1 MSYGVV
7 GLNHP
12 GIRVIRDAQKFR
24 EIYVH
29 DKNATNLVCFKH
41 VKVQPS
47 VADMTLN
54 MNGPRTIATFM
65 RNHEESKRTMHQLI
79 EWCDEED
86 TILNLSNE
94 HYGESEL
101 YSSMCKENDIHYM
114 TAGISNDTLM
124 VGGKK
129 EIFDAHEIFFRT
141 FARDIVHISEDAG
154 SGHFTKMIHE
164 NMECALFQAYAD
176 TLSYCNQEKTITY
189 ILDEAKNTD
198 INGPLLKTSI
208 NRLFS
213 SHQYEDIA
221 HINNNSI
228 WCSKYALDKC
238 IPTPVLQTSMNARM
252 TSRYMKM
259 METKQPFN
267 RFFDRDVALNT
278 LRFMYAMVYYE
289 GTQLSPHI
297 NKCIHGSALDCRIF
311 SSDPFD
317 IMNDTIKYARTFV
330 MHCAHAGI
338 PCPIVQAA
346 VCQYDF
352 LYQTKTSMNFI
363 ASLRI

>member
-7 GLNHP
+7 GLHYP
-12 GIRVIRDAQKFR
+12 GLRVIRDAQKFR
-24 EIYVH
+24 EIHVH
-29 DKNATNLVCFKH
+29 DKNMENLICFKH
-41 VKVQPS
+41 VKTQPS

-65 RNHEESKRTMHQLI
+65 HNHEESKRTMHQLI
-79 EWCDEED
+79 EWCDKED

-94 HYGESEL
+94 HYEVSKS
-101 YSSMCKENDIHYM
+101 YSSMCEKNGIHYM
-114 TAGISNDTLM
+114 SAGMSNDTLM

-129 EIFDAHEIFFRT
+129 DIVDAHELFFRT
-141 FARDIVHISEDAG
+141 FARDIVHIGEDPG
-154 SGHFTKMIHE
+154 SGHFAKMIHE

-189 ILDEAKNTD
+189 ILEDAKNSD
-198 INGPLLKTSI
+198 INGPILKTTI
-208 NRLFS
+208 DRLFS
-213 SHQYEDIA
+213 SHQYEDVA
-221 HINNNSI
+221 HINTNSI
-228 WCSKYALDKC
+228 WCSKYALDAC
-238 IPTPVLQTSMNARM
+238 IPTPVLQTSLNARM

-259 METKQPFN
+259 IETKQPFN

-278 LRFMYAMVYYE
+278 LRFMYAMIYYE
-289 GTQLSPHI
+289 GTQLSPGI
-297 NKCIHGSALDCRIF
+297 KACIQGSSLECNAF
-311 SSDPFD
+311 NTEPFD
-317 IMNDTIKYARTFV
+317 IMHDTIKYARTFV

-338 PCPIVQAA
+338 PCPIAQAA

-363 ASLRI
+363 ASLPI